1 MPENPYEP
9 PKVVSIP
16 GRPRRRKWLLATLA
30 TIATRTLIGLFC
42 GLAIGVACMI
52 LLPQRSADGRTV
64 YNWIFVA
71 MLIVIAGV
79 VIGAISGIRRAWL
92 SGTSGHGPN

>member
-1 MPENPYEP
+1 M
-9 PKVVSIP
+9 V
-16 GRPRRRKWLLATLA
+16 
-30 TIATRTLIGLFC
+30 
-42 GLAIGVACMI
+42 

-79 VIGAISGIRRAWL
+79 VSGAISGIRRAWL
-92 SGTSGHGPN
+92 IGNGDPGANESLKAATTLASTVAKRPE